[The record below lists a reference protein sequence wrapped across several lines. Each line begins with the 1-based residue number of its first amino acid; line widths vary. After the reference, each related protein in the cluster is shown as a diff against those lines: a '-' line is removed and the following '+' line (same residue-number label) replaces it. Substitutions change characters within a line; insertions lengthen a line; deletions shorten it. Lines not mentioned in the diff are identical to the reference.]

1 MLTPT
6 EIYPYLQQQINLPD
20 KTYPNIINSIT
31 LLEKIKT
38 P

>member
-20 KTYPNIINSIT
+20 KHIPK
-31 LLEKIKT
+31 LLVFRPLKT
-38 P
+38 QLD